1 MPNTDKQT
9 AQPSKPNKPT
19 PGNKPEQSPNAKP
32 DKAIHYNENAE
43 AYAKSGK
50 VEPNAKKAVEA
61 LDDMDEAIELQA
73 AETKGK
79 SHANRPRM
87 TPDKERESERKERS

>member
-1 MPNTDKQT
+1 MPNTDKQVS
-9 AQPSKPNKPT
+9 PPNKPIART
-19 PGNKPEQSPNAKP
+19 KTEPVEKQ

-43 AYAKSGK
+43 AYAQSGK
-50 VEPNAKKAVEA
+50 VEPNAKKAAEA
-61 LDDMDEAIELQA
+61 LDDMDEAIELQE

-87 TPDKERESERKERS
+87 APPKFIKKET